1 MSPRRPNTARRPLG
15 ALNPDY
21 CARPFSARAMRRTVG
36 YLSARR
42 PRGGSRRAPHP
53 EGGTNRPTGEN
64 GSIADPFFGV
74 QPLYLS
80 DPCGGRGVPLC
91 AEQRAGGDCS
101 ARTFCYLSLLGVSN
115 CASQN
120 QGAGTAGNRAYFGW
134 GVDCLRVALSF
145 IVPTSGDPQS
155 LGVRPE
161 WAGRNFLG
169 DCLGHGRM
177 RIRARALNWGK
188 GARAGRGSVVGGG
201 VGRAPVGNTAGPN
214 LLRYSRSTDLLGLG
228 KPKKKRGVG
237 LPVECAKSR
246 KFTHYAESR
255 RISTLFRACAQVF
268 PRIP

>member
-120 QGAGTAGNRAYFGW
+120 QGTGTAGNRAYFGW

-188 GARAGRGSVVGGG
+188 GARAGLGSVVGGG
-201 VGRAPVGNTAGPN
+201 WMSARRQYGRSKYSAIQPQHRP
-214 LLRYSRSTDLLGLG
+214 LRFGEAEEKERRRPSGGMREIAKIHPL
-228 KPKKKRGVG
+228 RGI
-237 LPVECAKSR
+237 
-246 KFTHYAESR
+246 AEN
-255 RISTLFRACAQVF
+255 
-268 PRIP
+268 